1 MSNKKFMTKG
11 LLLTI
16 IGFIVAFLPKI
27 ITYTLYGICIIIAL
41 FCVFEI
47 IQGITSGDFG
57 IIVPSVIGTA
67 LLIAAIIFLPKIV
80 AFGIAFIGG
89 IIIAVMG
96 ISEIVRALKTKNSI
110 FGSIIGAIMLVVG
123 CLCIFNPFG
132 AGKIARILVGIVILL
147 NGLLNLLV
155 AHTIT
160 SRNKNS
166 SSVIDVTGFTI
177 DDK

>member
-1 MSNKKFMTKG
+1 MSNKKFLTKG

-47 IQGITSGDFG
+47 IQGAASGDFG

-67 LLIAAIIFLPKIV
+67 LIIAAIIFLPKIV

-89 IIIAVMG
+89 IVVAVMG
-96 ISEIVRALKTKNSI
+96 ISNILRALKNKRNLLSGI
-110 FGSIIGAIMLVVG
+110 VGAVMLIVG

-132 AGKIARILVGIVILL
+132 AGRIARIIVGIVMILY
-147 NGLLNLLV
+147 GVFNLLV

-160 SRNKNS
+160 SGNKNS
-166 SSVIDVTGFTI
+166 SSVIDVTGFTV